1 MPTTWPLAG
10 REDDI
15 ASALAVLGGE
25 QAGILLVGA
34 AGVGKSRL
42 AEELAERL
50 ALSGHHVARMAGSA
64 ATAALPLA
72 AAAPLLPAD
81 VADSGLPALLSFRR
95 SLADAAGGR
104 PVVLVVDDA
113 HLLDEASA
121 TLLHQL
127 AVAGEIGLVATQRSG
142 TVAPDVVERLWWD
155 GLVARVEIRPL
166 PRTAAEELAGSIAG
180 RPLDATA
187 AERLWTLTEG
197 NPLFVRELLL
207 AEREAPRSGGADGAE
222 PEPEPNPAAE
232 PSSSRV
238 ADDAVP
244 RLADL
249 VHRRLAG
256 LDADARDLL
265 RAIAFGEPLGAGE
278 LDHLAP
284 SSTLVVLERAGL
296 IAADPDERRL
306 VVRVVHPF
314 YGEVLRAETPPD
326 ERRAILY
333 RLAEGLRATGAR
345 RRGDAVRLATWS
357 VESGLDVDPE
367 LLTEAAR
374 IARFSNDFELGE
386 RLAREAFARRRTFA
400 VGQVLADILYQSGQA
415 PETLA
420 LADELD
426 ALAATDDERSM
437 ASMVRAISE
446 YWHHGHEAAALRAL
460 DPIDLL
466 ARSEWTDEAVCV
478 RATLLA
484 FAGKPG
490 PARDLA
496 GPLIDRPP
504 GRVHIQAALALSQAL
519 RTQLQPVAAR
529 DVVDT
534 AIDVY
539 AALGE
544 QGLLIGL
551 RELGAARI
559 ANLVDAGRFAEAEEL
574 AETLARQAESTGE
587 SSRTA
592 HALLSEG
599 WLRLQQGRTAAAVD
613 ALVASSRSFEL
624 MGHWGM
630 QRWARA
636 ALALAHA
643 QRGDAEA
650 ARAELASVDAADGH
664 PARVFD
670 SAVHRARAWVAW
682 LDGDQAEAH
691 RLLLVGADALSATG
705 DANGEVACLHDL
717 VRLGWADEVRDRL
730 VAVLTGAEGE
740 LYALLR
746 AHAAAVCD
754 RSAAAL
760 GAVAE
765 GFAEMGAWLLAS
777 EAAHAADEAAR
788 AAGDP
793 RSAAAWGV
801 KGEQWRARCDEVR
814 SPGLV
819 AASAPVPLTRRE
831 REVAQLAAEGLP
843 RRDMAEQLYV
853 GVRTVDSHL
862 VRIYAKLGVRN
873 RAELAQALAS

>member
-10 REDDI
+10 READI
-15 ASALAVLGGE
+15 ASALAVIDGD
-25 QAGILLVGA
+25 QAGLLLVGA

-50 ALSGHHVARMAGSA
+50 ALAGHHVARMAGSA
-64 ATAALPLA
+64 ATSSLPLA

-95 SLADAAGGR
+95 ALAEASGGR
-104 PVVLVVDDA
+104 PVTLVVDDA

-121 TLLHQL
+121 TLVHQL
-127 AVAGEIGLVATQRSG
+127 AMAGEANLLATQRSG
-142 TVAPDVVERLWWD
+142 TVAPDVIERLWWD
-155 GLVARVEIRPL
+155 GVVARVEIAPL
-166 PRTAAEELAGSIAG
+166 PRAAAEELGSNIAG
-180 RPLDATA
+180 RPLDAAA
-187 AERLWTLTEG
+187 AERLWALTEG

-207 AEREAPRSGGADGAE
+207 AERQLGGEDEAAPAGAE
-222 PEPEPNPAAE
+222 VE

-256 LDADARDLL
+256 LDTEARDLL

-333 RLAEGLRATGAR
+333 RLAEGLQATGAR

-367 LLTEAAR
+367 LLTRAAR
-374 IARFSNDFELGE
+374 IARFSSDFELAE
-386 RLAREAFARRRTFA
+386 RLAREAFARERTFA
-400 VGQVLADILYQSGQA
+400 VGEVLADILYQAGDA
-415 PETLA
+415 DGTA
-420 LADELD
+420 AVADELD
-426 ALAATDDERSM
+426 ELVTTEDEQAMAA
-437 ASMVRAISE
+437 MVRAISE
-446 YWHHGHEAAALRAL
+446 YWHRGDEAAALRAL
-460 DPIDLL
+460 DAVDLL
-466 ARSEWTDEAVCV
+466 VPSEWTDEAVCV
-478 RATLLA
+478 RATLSA
-484 FAGKPG
+484 FSGRPG

-496 GPLIDRPP
+496 EPLITRPP
-504 GRVHIQAALALSQAL
+504 GRVHIQAALALNQAFRSQIRPEQAL
-519 RTQLQPVAAR
+519 
-529 DVVDT
+529 DVVEQ
-534 AIDVY
+534 ALEVY

-544 QGLLIGL
+544 QGLLIGS

-559 ANLVDAGRFAEAEEL
+559 ACLVESGRFAEAEAY
-574 AETLARQAESTGE
+574 AEEWARRAEETGE
-587 SSRTA
+587 TSRMA
-592 HALLSEG
+592 HTLLSEG
-599 WLRLQQGRTAAAVD
+599 WLRLLQGRTAAAVE
-613 ALVASSRSFEL
+613 ALTGSARSFEL

-630 QRWARA
+630 QRWSRA
-636 ALALAHA
+636 ALALALA
-643 QRGDAEA
+643 QRGDAAA
-650 ARAELASVDAADGH
+650 ARAELDAVDRTEGH
-664 PARVFD
+664 PARVYD
-670 SAVHRARAWVAW
+670 QSVYRARAAVAW
-682 LDGDQAEAH
+682 LDGDHDEAH
-691 RLLLVGADALSATG
+691 RLLVAGADALAATG
-705 DANGEVACLHDL
+705 DLNGEVACLHDV
-717 VRLGWADEVRDRL
+717 VRLGRAETVQARL
-730 VAVLTGAEGE
+730 DGVLAGAEGR
-740 LYALLR
+740 YFALLR
-746 AHAAAVCD
+746 DHAAAVVA
-754 RSAAAL
+754 RSADAL

-788 AAGDP
+788 AGGDP
-793 RSAAAWGV
+793 RSAAAWAV

-843 RRDMAEQLYV
+843 RKDMAEQLYV

-873 RAELAQALAS
+873 RAELASALETQLAS

>member
-1 MPTTWPLAG
+1 VATTWPLAG

-15 ASALAVLGGE
+15 VSALAVIDGE
-25 QAGILLVGA
+25 GAGLLLVGA

-42 AEELAERL
+42 AEEVAERL
-50 ALSGHHVARMAGSA
+50 ARSGHHVARLAGSA
-64 ATAALPLA
+64 ATASIPLA

-95 SLADAAGGR
+95 ALAEAADGR
-104 PVVLVVDDA
+104 RVVLVVDDA

-121 TLLHQL
+121 TLVHQL
-127 AVAGEIGLVATQRSG
+127 AVAGEAKVVATQRSG
-142 TVAPDVVERLWWD
+142 TIAPDVVERLWWD
-155 GLVARVEIRPL
+155 GLVRRVEIAPL
-166 PRTAAEELAGSIAG
+166 PRSAAEELAGSIAG
-180 RPLDATA
+180 HRLDPAA

-207 AEREAPRSGGADGAE
+207 AEKDGA
-222 PEPEPNPAAE
+222 AAE
-232 PSSSRV
+232 PVSPSRV

-256 LDADARDLL
+256 LDAEARDLL

-284 SSTLVVLERAGL
+284 SSTLVALERAGL

-333 RLAEGLRATGAR
+333 RLAEGLQATGAR
-345 RRGDAVRLATWS
+345 RRGDVVRLATWS
-357 VESGLDVDPE
+357 VESGLDVDGAV
-367 LLTEAAR
+367 LARAAEV
-374 IARFSNDFELGE
+374 ARFSSDFELGE
-386 RLAREAFARRRTFA
+386 RLAREAFARQRTFP
-400 VGQVLADILYQSGQA
+400 VGQVLADILYQSGQG

-426 ALAATDDERSM
+426 ALATTDDERSM
-437 ASMVRAISE
+437 AAMVRAISE
-446 YWHHGHEAAALRAL
+446 YWHHGDEQAALRAL

-484 FAGKPG
+484 FAGRPQ

-519 RTQLQPVAAR
+519 RSQVQPLTALE
-529 DVVDT
+529 VVDT

-539 AALGE
+539 AGLGE
-544 QGLLIGL
+544 QGLLIGH

-559 ANLVDAGRFAEAEEL
+559 ANLVDAGRFAEAEGF
-574 AETLARQAESTGE
+574 AETLARQAEATGE

-636 ALALAHA
+636 ALALARA
-643 QRGDAEA
+643 QRGDAES
-650 ARAELASVDAADGH
+650 ARELLVEVDQVDRH

-670 SAVHRARAWVAW
+670 SAVHRARAWLAW
-682 LDGDQAEAH
+682 LDGDQDGAH
-691 RLLLVGADALSATG
+691 RLLLAGADALAARG
-705 DANGEVACLHDL
+705 DRNGEIACLHDL
-717 VRLGWADEVRDRL
+717 VRLGRADDVRVRL
-730 VAVLTGAEGE
+730 VAVLDGAEGD

-746 AHAAAVCD
+746 AHVEAVCD
-754 RSAAAL
+754 RSAEAL
-760 GAVAE
+760 GAAAE
-765 GFAEMGAWLLAS
+765 GFAGIGAWLLAS

-788 AAGDP
+788 ATGDP

-843 RRDMAEQLYV
+843 RKDMAEQLYV

-873 RAELAQALAS
+873 RAELAEALQHQLAS

>member
-10 REDDI
+10 REDEI
-15 ASALAVLGGE
+15 AGVLAAIDGDG
-25 QAGILLVGA
+25 AGMLLVGA
-34 AGVGKSRL
+34 AGVGKSRVTD
-42 AEELAERL
+42 EVAERL
-50 ALSGHHVARMAGSA
+50 TSRGHHVARLAGSA

-81 VADSGLPALLSFRR
+81 LLDSGLPALVSFRQA
-95 SLADAAGGR
+95 LAEAGGGR
-104 PVVLVVDDA
+104 PVALVVDDA
-113 HLLDEASA
+113 HLLDEGSA
-121 TLLHQL
+121 TLVYQL
-127 AVAGEIGLVATQRSG
+127 VAAGEAKVVATQRSG

-155 GLVARVEIRPL
+155 GLVRRVEIAPL
-166 PRTAAEELAGSIAG
+166 PRAAAEELAGNITG

-197 NPLFVRELLL
+197 NPLFVRELIL
-207 AEREAPRSGGADGAE
+207 AEQSERTGRVAPG
-222 PEPEPNPAAE
+222 P

-256 LDADARDLL
+256 LDAEARDLL
-265 RAIAFGEPLGAGE
+265 RAIAFGEPVGAGE
-278 LDHLAP
+278 LDHLA
-284 SSTLVVLERAGL
+284 SSSALVALERAGL
-296 IAADPDERRL
+296 IAADDDERRL

-314 YGEVLRAETPPD
+314 YGEVLRAETPP
-326 ERRAILY
+326 EQRREILY
-333 RLAEGLRATGAR
+333 RLAEGLQATGAR
-345 RRGDAVRLATWS
+345 RRGDVVRLATWS
-357 VESGLDVDPE
+357 VESGLPV
-367 LLTEAAR
+367 EAAVLAR
-374 IARFSNDFELGE
+374 AAAVARFSSDYELAE
-386 RLAREAFARRRTFA
+386 RLAREAFARERSFA
-400 VGQVLADILYQSGQA
+400 IGQVLADVLYQAGDG

-420 LADELD
+420 LADALDEL
-426 ALAATDDERSM
+426 ASTDDER
-437 ASMVRAISE
+437 ATAGMVRAISE
-446 YWHHGHEAAALRAL
+446 YWHHGDEAAALRAL
-460 DPIDLL
+460 DPVDLL
-466 ARSEWTDEAVCV
+466 PRSEWTDEAVCV

-484 FAGKPG
+484 FAGRPQ

-519 RTQLQPVAAR
+519 RSQVRPVRAL

-544 QGLLIGL
+544 QGLLIGR

-559 ANLVDAGRFAEAEEL
+559 ANLVDAGRFAEAEAF
-574 AETLARQAESTGE
+574 AETVARQAEATGE

-624 MGHWGM
+624 VGHWGM

-650 ARAELASVDAADGH
+650 ARAELVEVDAAGGH

-670 SAVHRARAWVAW
+670 SAAHRARGWLAW
-682 LDGDQAEAH
+682 LDGDPPEAH
-691 RLLLVGADALSATG
+691 RLLLAGADALAATG
-705 DANGEVACLHDL
+705 DRNGEVACLHDL
-717 VRLGWADEVRDRL
+717 VRLGRADDVRDRL
-730 VAVLTGAEGE
+730 VAVLADAEGD
-740 LYALLR
+740 LYGLLR
-746 AHAAAVCD
+746 AHVEAVWA
-754 RSAAAL
+754 RSSEAL

-765 GFAEMGAWLLAS
+765 GFAGIGAWLLAS

-793 RSAAAWGV
+793 RSAAAWAL

-831 REVAQLAAEGLP
+831 REVAQLAAEGMP
-843 RRDMAEQLYV
+843 RKDMAEQLYV

-873 RAELAQALAS
+873 RAELAEALQHQLAS